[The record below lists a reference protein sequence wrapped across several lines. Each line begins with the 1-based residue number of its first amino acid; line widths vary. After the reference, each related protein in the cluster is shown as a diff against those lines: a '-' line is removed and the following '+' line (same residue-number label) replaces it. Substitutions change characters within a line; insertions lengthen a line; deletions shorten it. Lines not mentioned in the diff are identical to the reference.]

1 MNERRSPRMAPPAS
15 VEQRQERPRPST
27 ASPRPIRPAK
37 RPQASSGWR
46 ERVARAWARHPL
58 VAMARHRK
66 RLSFFVGLHTLLRS
80 GVSLSTAFTELS
92 RGAATDPFRRAVAD
106 VGAAIVNGSGLA
118 EAMRRQPRWFEAQ
131 VVAAL
136 EAGELSGTLETAL
149 AGIIK
154 RMEEMQGLRWR
165 TLAMS
170 LYPLYLLIAF
180 IVGSSALDAAAK
192 GVRSGG
198 DPGDLITGAVISAIT
213 RLFEAAVF
221 GLAIAASPLALAA
234 LGLEER
240 WARLRLRLPLLG
252 SFHRR
257 FQASRFC
264 EALGTSLGAGLD
276 APRSLQM
283 ALEATGNA
291 DLQARSGEAI
301 QRLRDGGTFTEVVEW
316 LGVVDGESL
325 RQLSIGERA
334 GRIEPLLQQQA
345 RQNAEAALSGL
356 RTLVFVLI
364 IAVVVY
370 LFATNIMGIF
380 QFQSDYFRRIEE
392 LSHG

>member
-1 MNERRSPRMAPPAS
+1 MNERRSSRMAPPAS
-15 VEQRQERPRPST
+15 VGELQERPRPST
-27 ASPRPIRPAK
+27 ASPRPIRSAQ

-66 RLSFFVGLHTLLRS
+66 RLSFFVGLHTMLRS
-80 GVSLSTAFTELS
+80 GVSLSTAFTELA
-92 RGAATDPFRRAVAD
+92 RGADTDPFHRAVAD
-106 VGAAIVNGSGLA
+106 VGAAIANGSGLA
-118 EAMRRQPRWFEAQ
+118 EAMRRQPRWFESQ

-136 EAGELSGTLETAL
+136 EAGEVSGTLETAL
-149 AGIIK
+149 AGVIK
-154 RMEEMQGLRWR
+154 RMEEMQELRWR
-165 TLAMS
+165 TLGMC
-170 LYPLYLLIAF
+170 LYPAYLLIAF
-180 IVGSSALDAAAK
+180 IVGSSALDAAAR
-192 GVRSGG
+192 GMSSGG
-198 DPGDLITGAVISAIT
+198 DPGDLVMAAVTSVIT
-213 RLFEAAVF
+213 RLLGATAF
-221 GLAIAASPLALAA
+221 GLAMLASPLALAA

-276 APRSLQM
+276 APRSLRM

-301 QRLRDGGTFTEVVEW
+301 QRLRDGGTFTEVIEW

-325 RQLSIGERA
+325 RQVAIGERA

-345 RQNAEAALSGL
+345 RQNAEAALRGL

-364 IAVVVY
+364 IAVVAY
-370 LFATNIMGIF
+370 LFATNIMRIF
-380 QFQSDYFRRIEE
+380 QFQSDYFRRVEE

>member
-1 MNERRSPRMAPPAS
+1 MC
-15 VEQRQERPRPST
+15 
-27 ASPRPIRPAK
+27 
-37 RPQASSGWR
+37 
-46 ERVARAWARHPL
+46 
-58 VAMARHRK
+58 
-66 RLSFFVGLHTLLRS
+66 
-80 GVSLSTAFTELS
+80 
-92 RGAATDPFRRAVAD
+92 
-106 VGAAIVNGSGLA
+106 
-118 EAMRRQPRWFEAQ
+118 
-131 VVAAL
+131 
-136 EAGELSGTLETAL
+136 
-149 AGIIK
+149 
-154 RMEEMQGLRWR
+154 
-165 TLAMS
+165 
-170 LYPLYLLIAF
+170 LYPGYLLIAF

-192 GVRSGG
+192 GMSSGGG
-198 DPGDLITGAVISAIT
+198 DPGDLVMAAITSVIT
-213 RLFEAAVF
+213 RLFGATAL
-221 GLAIAASPLALAA
+221 GLGLLASPLAVAA

-283 ALEATGNA
+283 ALDATGNA

-325 RQLSIGERA
+325 RQVAIGERA

-345 RQNAEAALSGL
+345 RQNAEAALRGL

-370 LFATNIMGIF
+370 LFATNIMRIF
-380 QFQSDYFRRIEE
+380 EFQSDYFRRVEE